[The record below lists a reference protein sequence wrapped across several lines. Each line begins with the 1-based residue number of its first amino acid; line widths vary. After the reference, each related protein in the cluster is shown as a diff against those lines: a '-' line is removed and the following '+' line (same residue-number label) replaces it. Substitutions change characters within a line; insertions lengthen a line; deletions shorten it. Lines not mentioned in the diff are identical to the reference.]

1 METGGSLTAPESVRK
16 LQTALHAKAKES
28 PDFRFYALSDKVWRA
43 DFLQA
48 AWHAV
53 SSQPGMPNPASQR
66 CYDASGADDAVA
78 PGRRVVTMEPRRAA
92 HGQSN
97 RSSVTTLEESMILM
111 SLAAA
116 CRMER

>member
-1 METGGSLTAPESVRK
+1 MSELTELIARAP
-16 LQTALHAKAKES
+16 
-28 PDFRFYALSDKVWRA
+28 WREA
-43 DFLQA
+43 VTYTNTWPHEYVLI
-48 AWHAV
+48 V

-66 CYDASGADDAVA
+66 CHDAARADDAVA
-78 PGRRVVTMEPRRAA
+78 PGTGAVTMEPRRAG

-116 CRMER
+116 CRRER